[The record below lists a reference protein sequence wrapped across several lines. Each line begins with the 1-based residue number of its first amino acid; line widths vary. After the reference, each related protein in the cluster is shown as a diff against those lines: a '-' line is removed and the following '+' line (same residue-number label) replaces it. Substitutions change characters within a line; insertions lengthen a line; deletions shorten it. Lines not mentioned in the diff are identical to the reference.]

1 VTKTAAPNVMIG
13 LAMPELDVWS
23 SRVTVALGMNPGLFT
38 GPGTNTYLVGTGAKR
53 ILLDTG
59 QGAPGYLPVLERA
72 MARAGCTGLQEIVL
86 THGHPDHIG
95 GVADVVGRFGKLRV
109 SKLPAPEDAACP
121 VPLEPLGDGDVI
133 ETEGAHLRA
142 VFAPGHAEDHLNF
155 VLEEENA
162 LFSGDNVLG
171 VGTTV
176 IPSQGGDLLDYMA
189 SLEKLLALGIGRIYP
204 AHGPRIEDGPGK
216 MREYLAHRRERERQI
231 VDALAEIGPARPPE
245 LVARIYT
252 DVPKVLHQAAAESVT
267 AHLLKLEREG
277 RARRVESGVAGPRS
291 ARWALAGA

>member
-1 VTKTAAPNVMIG
+1 MAQPATSNVMIG

-23 SRVTVALGMNPGLFT
+23 PRVTVALGMNPGLFT
-38 GPGTNTYLVGTGAKR
+38 GPGTNTYLVGTGARR

-59 QGAPGYLPVLERA
+59 QGAAAYLPVLERA
-72 MARAGCTGLQEIVL
+72 MARAGCTALQEIVL

-95 GVADVVGRFGKLRV
+95 GVADVIARFGALRV
-109 SKLPAPEDAACP
+109 SKLPAPEDARCP
-121 VPLEPLGDGDVI
+121 VSMTPLAEGDVV
-133 ETEGAHLRA
+133 ETEGARLRA

-176 IPSQGGDLLDYMA
+176 IPSQGGDLLDYLA
-189 SLEKLLALGIGRIYP
+189 SLEKLLGLGIQRIYP

-216 MREYLAHRRERERQI
+216 LREYLAHRRQREAQI
-231 VDALAEIGPARPPE
+231 VAALAEIGPARPPE

-252 DVPKVLHQAAAESVT
+252 DVPKVLHAAAAESVT

-277 RARRVESGVAGPRS
+277 RAHRTEAGSAGPRG
-291 ARWALAGA
+291 ARWALA

>member
-1 VTKTAAPNVMIG
+1 MGQSAVPNVMIG

-23 SRVTVALGMNPGLFT
+23 PRVTVALGMNPGLFT

-59 QGAPGYLPVLERA
+59 QGSAAYLPVLERA

-95 GVADVVGRFGKLRV
+95 GVADVVARFGPLRV
-109 SKLPAPEDAACP
+109 SKLPAKEDAERP
-121 VPLEPLGDGDVI
+121 VAITPLAEDEVI
-133 ETEGAHLRA
+133 ETEGARLRA

-176 IPSQGGDLLDYMA
+176 IPGRGGDLRDYLA

-204 AHGPRIEDGPGK
+204 AHGPKIEDGPGK
-216 MREYLAHRRERERQI
+216 LREYLAHRRQREEQI
-231 VDALAEIGPARPPE
+231 VAGLAEIGPARAPE

-252 DVPKVLHQAAAESVT
+252 DVPKVLHAAAAESVT

-277 RARRVESGVAGPRS
+277 RAQRAKDDTARPRD
-291 ARWALAGA
+291 ARWSLV

>member
-1 VTKTAAPNVMIG
+1 MIG

-59 QGAPGYLPVLERA
+59 QGAAAYLPVLERA

-109 SKLPAPEDAACP
+109 SKLPAPEDVGCP
-121 VPLEPLGDGDVI
+121 VPLEPLGDGDVV
-133 ETEGAHLRA
+133 ETEGARLRA

-189 SLEKLLALGIGRIYP
+189 SLEKLLALGIERIYP
-204 AHGPRIEDGPGK
+204 AHGPRIEDGPAK
-216 MREYLAHRRERERQI
+216 LREYLAHRRERERQI
-231 VDALAEIGPARPPE
+231 VDALAEIGPARPSE

-267 AHLLKLEREG
+267 AHLVKLEREG
-277 RARRVESGVAGPRS
+277 RARRVEAGVAGPRS

>member
-1 VTKTAAPNVMIG
+1 MSAPAPNVMIG

-23 SRVTVALGMNPGLFT
+23 PRVTTALGMNPSLFT
-38 GPGTNTYLVGTGAKR
+38 GPGTNTYLVGSGPKR
-53 ILLDTG
+53 VLLDTG
-59 QGAPGYLPVLERA
+59 QGAPAYLPVLERA

-86 THGHPDHIG
+86 THGHVDHIG
-95 GVADVVGRFGKLRV
+95 GVASVLARFGPLRV
-109 SKLPAPEDAACP
+109 SKLPAPEDARWPIEIA
-121 VPLEPLGDGDVI
+121 PLAEGDVV
-133 ETEGAHLRA
+133 ETEGARLRA

-176 IPSQGGDLLDYMA
+176 IPSQGGDLLDYLA
-189 SLEKLLALGIGRIYP
+189 SLEKLLALGIRRIYP
-204 AHGPRIEDGPGK
+204 AHGPCIEDGPAK
-216 MREYLAHRRERERQI
+216 LRQYLAHRQQREAQI
-231 VDALAEIGPARPPE
+231 VEALAEIGPARAPE

-252 DVPKVLHQAAAESVT
+252 DVPKALHDAAAESVT

-277 RARRVESGVAGPRS
+277 RAKRVEPGAGPRA
-291 ARWALAGA
+291 ARWAGA